1 MIVPD
6 THSSSAAA
14 PAWALAVH
22 GGAGALPDAGSADE
36 RERATQAALE
46 TVLQAGARILRAGGT
61 SLDAVEDAVRRLED
75 SPYFN
80 AGKGAVFNARA
91 EHELEA
97 SIMDGR
103 TLAAGAVAV
112 LRGIKNPI
120 VLARRVMQRS
130 PHVFLQGEGAL
141 AFAESEGVGLV
152 APGYFRT
159 EERFRALREAKARE
173 AAGRPPAPQTSTVGA
188 VALDVRGDLAA
199 ATSTGGLT
207 NKAVGRVGDSSIIG
221 AGTYASNASCA
232 VSGTG
237 QGEYFIRATVA
248 RDVGALMEYA
258 GKDAQSAADAIV
270 HGRLARIGGK
280 GGVIVVD
287 RAGNV
292 VFAFNTPVMYRGFVT
307 EAHGASI
314 AVC

>member
-1 MIVPD
+1 MTVPD
-6 THSSSAAA
+6 ARDSSARA

-22 GGAGALPDAGSADE
+22 GGAGALPDAGLVDE
-36 RERATQAALE
+36 REQAMRAALE
-46 TVLQAGARILRAGGT
+46 SVLLAGARILGAGGT

-112 LRGIKNPI
+112 LRRVKNPV

-141 AFAESEGVGLV
+141 AFAESEGIALV

-159 EERFRALREAKARE
+159 EERFRALRDAKSRV

-188 VALDVRGDLAA
+188 VAVDVRGDLAA

-258 GKDAQSAADAIV
+258 GKDAQAAADAIV

-314 AVC
+314 AVR